1 MNRTVLWV
9 VPVVVVAAGAAGYL
23 IWQQTREVELK
34 PEPPRVEAPP
44 PAPAEPAEPQVRHPI
59 EQARPQA
66 QGQAADTA
74 PLPPL
79 AESDKLVQDALTS
92 LIGADSVRTF
102 LNVDGFVRRVVVTVD
117 NLPRKKAALR
127 QWPVQPTGDRFPA
140 VGKDDEVS
148 LDPSNARR
156 YAPFVRLVESVDTG
170 KAVALYV
177 RLYPLFQRAYAD
189 LGYPNHYFNDRLVEV
204 IDHLL
209 ATPTVTGPIKL
220 ARPWVMYEYADPALE
235 SRSAGQKILIR
246 MGPENAARLKV
257 KLREIRQQVTGIAL
271 KE

>member
-1 MNRTVLWV
+1 MNRIVLWV
-9 VPVVVVAAGAAGYL
+9 PVAVVAVGAAGYL
-23 IWQQTREVELK
+23 IWQMTREVGLK
-34 PEPPRVEAPP
+34 PEPPRAEAPP
-44 PAPAEPAEPQVRHPI
+44 PAPATPAEPQVRHPI

-66 QGQAADTA
+66 QAADTA

-117 NLPRKKAALR
+117 NLPRKKVALR
-127 QWPVQPTGDRFPA
+127 QWPVQPTAERFLTA
-140 VGKDDEVS
+140 GKDDGVS

-156 YAPFVRLVESVDTG
+156 YAPFVQLVESVDTG

-177 RLYPLFQRAYAD
+177 RFYPLFQRAYAD
-189 LGYPNHYFNDRLVEV
+189 LGYPDHYFNDRLVEV

-235 SRSAGQKILIR
+235 SRSAGQKILVR
-246 MGPENAARLKV
+246 MGPENAARLKA
-257 KLREIRQQVTGIAL
+257 KLREIRQKVTGIAL